1 MTAPVVVG
9 PQQPID
15 PPRIQAPATGLVSL
29 ARQPDK
35 GDDRWMLGY
44 QYRPEVPV
52 GSARNRGT
60 TSTTIGA
67 TIGGTAAIADR
78 VHTIPFYLTVEDAEA
93 AFSYEAV
100 DLSDR
105 VQRELEAYTSKLL
118 AHEFWTG
125 EIATADNLPNRVL
138 AGPDTVDITGD
149 YGGAGP
155 LAPQAAVAAL
165 MQALAD
171 HGMADGMIHCSKY
184 VGIRLPDAWRNEQTL
199 TDHGFLV
206 VADSGY
212 PGTGPAGTGGPNW
225 AYATEIVNVRL
236 GPIELVPM
244 DLPQSIDRASNTVTY
259 RAQRVGA
266 VDFAGPVFAI
276 QVTP

>member
-1 MTAPVVVG
+1 MTTPAVLG
-9 PQQPID
+9 PTQPIEA
-15 PPRIQAPATGLVSL
+15 PRIQAPATGLLSL
-29 ARQPDK
+29 ARQPDM

-52 GSARNRGT
+52 GSARVRGSVSKT
-60 TSTTIGA
+60 YSA
-67 TIGGTAAIADR
+67 PIGGTAAVSDR
-78 VHTIPFYLTVEDAEA
+78 VWTIPVYLTVEDSEA

-100 DLSDR
+100 DLQNR

-125 EIATADNLPNRVL
+125 EIAKADGLPNRVL
-138 AGPDTVDITGD
+138 QSANTIDITGT
-149 YGGAGP
+149 YAPGAV
-155 LAPQAAVAAL
+155 APQAAVAAL

-171 HGMADGMIHCSKY
+171 HGMADGMIHCSRY
-184 VGIRLPDAWRNEQTL
+184 VGLRMPDAWRNEQTL
-199 TDHGFLV
+199 EDHGFLV

-212 PGTGPAGTGGPNW
+212 PGTGPTGTGGPNW

-259 RAQRVGA
+259 RAQRLGA
-266 VDFAGPVFAI
+266 VDFAGPVFAV

>member
-1 MTAPVVVG
+1 MTAPVVLG

-29 ARQPDK
+29 ARRPET

-52 GSARNRGT
+52 GGARNRG
-60 TSTTIGA
+60 SA
-67 TIGGTAAIADR
+67 SGTLGDPVPGDSAISDR
-78 VHTIPFYLTVEDAEA
+78 VHTIPVYLTVEDSETS
-93 AFSYEAV
+93 FSYEAV
-100 DLSDR
+100 DLRNR

-118 AHEFWTG
+118 AREFWTG
-125 EIATADNLPNRVL
+125 EIAGADNLPNRVL
-138 AGPDTVDITGD
+138 AGPDTVDITGE
-149 YGGAGP
+149 YGTGA

-171 HGMADGMIHCSKY
+171 NGMADGMIHCSKY
-184 VGIRLPDAWRNEQTL
+184 VGLRMPDAWRNEHTL
-199 TDHGFLV
+199 ADLGFV
-206 VADSGY
+206 VVSDTGY
-212 PGTGPAGTGGPNW
+212 PGTGPGGESGPNW

-236 GPIELVPM
+236 GPVELVPM
-244 DLPQSIDRASNTVTY
+244 DLPQSIDRASNTVTF
-259 RAQRVGA
+259 RAQRLGA
-266 VDFAGPVFAI
+266 VDFAGPVFAV